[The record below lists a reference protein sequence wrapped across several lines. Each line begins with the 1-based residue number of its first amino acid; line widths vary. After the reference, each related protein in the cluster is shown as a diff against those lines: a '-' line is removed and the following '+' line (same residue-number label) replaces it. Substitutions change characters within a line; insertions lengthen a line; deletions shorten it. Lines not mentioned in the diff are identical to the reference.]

1 MTTNDSEMSEQD
13 DCKAATPEELCEGA
27 LRHYDEISTKA
38 CHWMNTIPQA
48 IRFWYL
54 ERPKLLASLEQKA
67 VPQDVSSSIG
77 SSTRNQAER
86 PAGTAP
92 QADAGGPDELALAE
106 RMRER
111 ARIRRQIPSRK
122 SAQNGEPDRIANTLD
137 AGAATIERLYA
148 EAERLRGENAG
159 LHGVMK
165 FLVDT
170 VHKAME
176 KYRGK

>member
-86 PAGTAP
+86 ERRVAA
-92 QADAGGPDELALAE
+92 EKLAAF
-106 RMRER
+106 
-111 ARIRRQIPSRK
+111 
-122 SAQNGEPDRIANTLD
+122 G
-137 AGAATIERLYA
+137 ATILEEHRGNECSDLDGGYVQDTAINLGLLHYVPVTESCGEGCRCA
-148 EAERLRGENAG
+148 EWDDFPQECLRIKPDVLAI
-159 LHGVMK
+159 
-165 FLVDT
+165 
-170 VHKAME
+170 ME
-176 KYRGK
+176 AQKP